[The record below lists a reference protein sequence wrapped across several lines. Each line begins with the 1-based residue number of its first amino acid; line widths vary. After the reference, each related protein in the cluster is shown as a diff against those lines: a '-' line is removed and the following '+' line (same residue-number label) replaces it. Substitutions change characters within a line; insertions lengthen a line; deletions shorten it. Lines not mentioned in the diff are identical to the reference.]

1 MYILDSDIL
10 ALLHAGHDGIG
21 RRRED
26 IDPAEV
32 VTTILTKAEILRA
45 RCEFLLKATDAD
57 QRLRAQYWLQQSEDL
72 LRSLRIRLLDRPAIV
87 EFQRLRA
94 LKGLKKIGAT
104 DLLIAAMALANHA
117 TLVSRNVRHFRSIP
131 GLKLENWADSA

>member
-1 MYILDSDIL
+1 LYILDSDIL
-10 ALLHAGHDGIG
+10 SLLHAGHEGVG

-26 IDPAEV
+26 VDPAD
-32 VTTILTKAEILRA
+32 VTTTIITRAEILRA
-45 RCEFLLKATDAD
+45 RCEFRLKAANAE
-57 QRLRAQYWLQQSEDL
+57 QRLRAQYWLEQSEDL
-72 LRSLRIRLLDRPAIV
+72 LRSLKILPVDRPAIA
-87 EFQRLRA
+87 EFERLQGQ
-94 LKGLKKIGAT
+94 KELKKIGGT